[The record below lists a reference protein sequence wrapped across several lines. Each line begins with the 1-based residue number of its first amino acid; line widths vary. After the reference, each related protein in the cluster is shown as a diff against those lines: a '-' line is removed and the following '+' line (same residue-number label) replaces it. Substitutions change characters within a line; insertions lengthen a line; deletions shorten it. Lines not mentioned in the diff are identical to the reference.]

1 MKIVMAQPTTF
12 YKPSLKEKS
21 SEHEICDETEKFMYS
36 YRQAKE
42 MVTKLKFVRRN
53 SGTGKMHIYKCEHC
67 KCWHLSSKGR
77 FDHYH
82 DDLMEIRNR
91 QLKEIYAA

>member
-1 MKIVMAQPTTF
+1 MHTTKIKQNFLFLDTATQNLPKYEVC
-12 YKPSLKEKS
+12 EK
-21 SEHEICDETEKFMYS
+21 TEKFMYS

-42 MVTKLKFVRRN
+42 MVTKLKFARRN